1 MPNYEYR
8 CESCEHRF
16 EKRQAFGEEPITTCP
31 ECEGVLV
38 RVIHPVPAIFKGGKP
53 SAGKRTQKVG
63 TRDVPIHQT
72 EEGHWEQDR
81 IMDQR

>member
-16 EKRQAFGEEPITTCP
+16 EKLQAFGEEPITTCP
-31 ECEGVLV
+31 KCEGVLV
-38 RVIHPVPAIFKGGKP
+38 RVIFAVPAIFKGGKP
-53 SAGKRTQKVG
+53 SARKRTQKVG
-63 TRDVPIHQT
+63 NRDVPIHQA

-81 IMDQR
+81 IR